1 MTTPLQAPRGT
12 HDLFGN
18 EARQHAHVSSLL
30 AKVCS
35 RYGAEP
41 IVTPMFE
48 NMAVFARTLGEGSD
62 VVAKEMYTFADRGG
76 EMLALR
82 PEGTAGVARAF
93 INAGLHDSLPRAF
106 YYSGSM
112 FRYERPQKGRQ
123 RQFHQAGVEFLGTT
137 GALADAEAIACA
149 WRFLQ
154 ELKITAPLTL
164 EINTLGTVTERHA
177 FRNALAEYF
186 RAYEDTL
193 SADSLRRLAVNPL
206 RILDSKDAG
215 DRALFTD
222 APIFMNYLSSETR
235 QWFDD
240 VRQHLELLGIP
251 SVHSP
256 HLVRGLDYYTHTT
269 FEVTTT
275 ALGAQAT
282 VLAGGRYDGL
292 LASMGGKDAPGIG
305 WAAGVERL
313 AMLMPPLATSPLLAL
328 CAFGTVLGAEVLH
341 LAEEIRSVSPV
352 EILKGNN
359 IGKVL
364 NKAVRRGATAA
375 VLYGEAE
382 EKSRIFP
389 LKDLR
394 NSTQIEVPRER
405 LREAVSAILFCPS

>member
-1 MTTPLQAPRGT
+1 MTTPLQTPRGT
-12 HDLFGN
+12 HDIFGI
-18 EARQHAHVSSLL
+18 EARQHAHINALL
-30 AKVCS
+30 AQICG

-41 IVTPMFE
+41 ISTPIFE
-48 NMAVFARTLGEGSD
+48 NLAVFARTLGEGSD

-93 INAGLHDSLPRAF
+93 INAGLYDTLPRAF
-106 YYSGSM
+106 YYAGPM

-164 EINTLGTVTERHA
+164 EINTLGTVAERHA
-177 FRNALAEYF
+177 FRDALAQYF
-186 RAYEDTL
+186 RGYEQTL
-193 SADSLRRLAVNPL
+193 SADSLRRLAINPL
-206 RILDSKDAG
+206 RILDSKDSG
-215 DRALFTD
+215 DRALFVD
-222 APIFMNYLSSETR
+222 APAFADYLSPESR

-240 VRQHLELLGIP
+240 VRYYLEALGIP

-256 HLVRGLDYYTHTT
+256 RLVRGLDYYTHTA

-313 AMLMPPLATSPLLAL
+313 ALLMPSSDSVKVLAL
-328 CAFGTVLGAEVLH
+328 CALGTVPSAAVLH
-341 LAEEIRSVSPV
+341 LAEEIRAVCPV
-352 EILKGNN
+352 EILRGNT
-359 IGKVL
+359 IGKLL
-364 NKAVRRGATAA
+364 NKADRRGATAA
-375 VLYGEAE
+375 LFYGEAE
-382 EKSRIFP
+382 EQAGIFP
-389 LKDLR
+389 LKNLR
-394 NSTQIEVPRER
+394 SSTQVNVPRER
-405 LREAVSAILFCPS
+405 LCEAISEMFQ